1 MNTEVMTQAQPQK
14 AQALAITNF
23 DSLLRVSEFLAQ
35 SSLIPVSLRQKPADV
50 AIVLSQ
56 GQELGLGPM
65 QSLNGIEVIQGRP
78 TIKPEM
84 ALALIRAR
92 IPDAV
97 IRIEKATESE
107 AIVYMA
113 RSHNDEEQGNGYR
126 AHWTLAKARLMGLMG
141 KDNYKKQPGTMLR
154 WRAVGEAAR
163 TMFSD
168 ILKGLYVE
176 GEIERETKDVNSE
189 VVNKGA
195 RLEQKL
201 MGNEFQETSSELLP
215 EDVQSEQGE
224 LSESNPQAGGL
235 SEDIDP
241 SVESTATDSDDPLA
255 QFIIPVGSLQG
266 KTLAEVGATHLA
278 EITTGIREHVKLQRK
293 ELTGEWLLFVSRAED
308 YIQSQQI

>member
-1 MNTEVMTQAQPQK
+1 
-14 AQALAITNF
+14 
-23 DSLLRVSEFLAQ
+23 
-35 SSLIPVSLRQKPADV
+35 
-50 AIVLSQ
+50 
-56 GQELGLGPM
+56 
-65 QSLNGIEVIQGRP
+65 
-78 TIKPEM
+78 
-84 ALALIRAR
+84 
-92 IPDAV
+92 
-97 IRIEKATESE
+97 
-107 AIVYMA
+107 
-113 RSHNDEEQGNGYR
+113 
-126 AHWTLAKARLMGLMG
+126 
-141 KDNYKKQPGTMLR
+141 
-154 WRAVGEAAR
+154 
-163 TMFSD
+163 
-168 ILKGLYVE
+168 
-176 GEIERETKDVNSE
+176 
-189 VVNKGA
+189 